1 MASVMQEGANNL
13 FAMGKQMWDTWTGL
27 AQEAASPATPSWGQP
42 FEMFSKMASGG
53 GNEFGQTA
61 EKMTAHGRQ
70 FVDFLQSLASRMAGG
85 EQLAVHDIGSLW
97 RRALGGS
104 NPLLDALR
112 TATGEGARSFE
123 KLAEDIG
130 AMFAQARGQLMPGW
144 DTPAFGYTREMQE
157 RWQTLLR
164 AKSEYFEK
172 TAAYHALLLKASQ
185 RGMEYFENKLAERS
199 EPGRQIESARSLYDL
214 WVDAAEEAYSE
225 IALSP
230 EFRGVYGEMVNAQM
244 RLRQAVQIE
253 VEEQTRALGMPTRTE
268 VDGSHQKVHELQR
281 EVRALKRQL
290 SDLMA
295 AWNAAVAGESDAVE
309 VAAEPV
315 AKAKPAKSAK
325 AASSKKS
332 SSKKRKE
339 A

>member
-1 MASVMQEGANNL
+1 MASVMQEGANNM

-27 AQEAASPATPSWGQP
+27 AQEAASQATPSWGQP
-42 FEMFSKMASGG
+42 FELFSKIAGG
-53 GNEFGQTA
+53 AGNDLGQTA
-61 EKMTAHGRQ
+61 EKLTAHGRQ
-70 FVDFLQSLASRMAGG
+70 FVDFLQSIASRMAGG

-157 RWQTLLR
+157 RWQALLK

-199 EPGRQIESARSLYDL
+199 EAGRQIESARSLYDL

-225 IALSP
+225 VALSP
-230 EFRGVYGEMVNAQM
+230 EFRAVYGEMVNAQM
-244 RLRQAVQIE
+244 RLRQAIQIE
-253 VEEQTRALGMPTRTE
+253 VEQQTKALGMPTRTE
-268 VDGSHQKVHELQR
+268 VDGSHRKVHELQR
-281 EVRALKRQL
+281 EMRALKRQL
-290 SDLMA
+290 ADLTA
-295 AWNAAVAGESDAVE
+295 AWNAAVAGETEA
-309 VAAEPV
+309 AAEPV
-315 AKAKPAKSAK
+315 AKAKQAKQAR
-325 AASSKKS
+325 AIVAKKS
-332 SSKKRKE
+332 STKKRKE